1 MSVQKSSSELIL
13 NDDGSVYHLKLLP
26 EQVADT
32 VITVGD
38 PGRVEQVSRH
48 FDVIE
53 YEGTK
58 REFVTH
64 TGLIGKKRITVISS
78 GIGPDN
84 IDIVLN
90 ELHILASRDLTTGEL
105 LEQQRSLNIIRLGTS
120 GTICED
126 IEVDSTIVSKAAFG
140 LDNLLHFYRPY
151 GNEAYQNI
159 ANSLQAH
166 CNLPSMIKPYYF
178 EADQKLLAKFNNW
191 PLHGITL
198 TAPGFYGPQG
208 REVNL
213 PNAVP
218 DLISKLQTFR
228 HDGERIT
235 NIEMESAAIFGL
247 SHHLGHHALSVNVI
261 LANRA
266 TGQFSDQTHAS
277 VKRLIKEVL
286 ETICSQV
293 D

>member
-1 MSVQKSSSELIL
+1 MNKQERSSELIL
-13 NDDGSVYHLKLLP
+13 NDDGSVYHLKLFH

-90 ELHILASRDLTTGEL
+90 ELHILASRDLTTGNL
-105 LEQQRSLNIIRLGTS
+105 LEKPRSLNIIRLGTS

-140 LDNLLHFYRPY
+140 LDNLLHFYHPT
-151 GNEAYQNI
+151 GNAAYQEM
-159 ANSLQAH
+159 ADSLQAH
-166 CNLPSMIKPYYF
+166 CSFPSMIRPYYF
-178 EADQKLLAKFNNW
+178 EADNNLLSRFSKW

-213 PNAVP
+213 PNAIP
-218 DLISKLQTFR
+218 DLIGKLRTFR
-228 HDGERIT
+228 HGTERIT

-247 SHHLGHHALSVNVI
+247 ASHLGHHALSVNVI

-266 TGQFSDQTHAS
+266 TGQFSNQAPAS
-277 VKRLIKEVL
+277 VKRLISEAL
-286 ETICSQV
+286 ETICSQ
-293 D
+293 